1 MGGGVRTAEHP
12 APEAG
17 AVLHYV
23 QRWLEV
29 SAQFVHAQISRSR
42 HRSVVVS
49 LETPLNLDRYPI
61 APLVSLGWTNR
72 LPPGGVRRRAVSV
85 GLNVVSARH
94 HASLVHVHFG
104 YRVRDVQG
112 MVRRRGLP
120 WVLSLHGEDATAAVG
135 RDPHLYDGVIE
146 EASAVIVPSHI
157 FKDIAVGLGAPAER
171 VVVVPSGVDTR
182 WFTPSPLPMEPV
194 VTFVGRFVEK
204 KGVDV
209 LLAAWPSVIAAV
221 PGARLQLCGYGP
233 LEPVTGTLPS
243 VEVVRA
249 PDRVAVRQLIRD
261 AQVVVAPSR
270 TAGDGDA
277 ESLLLVNLEAAA
289 SARPV
294 VSTRH
299 GGIPEYVVDG
309 ETGLLVPEGDPD
321 ALAQALVSVLE
332 DDALAARLGQAGA
345 RWAARFDVS
354 ECAGRVDDIYDRVLG
369 GRSPG

>member
-1 MGGGVRTAEHP
+1 MIAEDA
-12 APEAG
+12 APDAG

-29 SAQFVHAQISRSR
+29 SAQFVHAQVSRSR

-49 LETPLNLDRYPI
+49 LEKPRNLDRYPI

-72 LPPGGVRRRAVSV
+72 LPDRGVRRRAIRV
-85 GLNVVSARH
+85 GLEVVSARH
-94 HASLVHVHFG
+94 RASLVHVHFG
-104 YRVRDVQG
+104 YRAGDVQG
-112 MVRRRGLP
+112 MVRRRELP

-146 EASAVIVPSHI
+146 EASAVIVPSHH
-157 FKDIAVGLGAPAER
+157 FKDIAVRLGAVAER
-171 VVVVPSGVDTR
+171 VVVVPSGVDTT
-182 WFTPSPLPMEPV
+182 WFIPSPLPREPV

-209 LLAAWPSVIAAV
+209 LLAAWPTVVAAI

-233 LEPVTGTLPS
+233 LEPITGVLSS
-243 VEVVRA
+243 VEIVRA
-249 PDRVAVRQLIRD
+249 PDRTAVRQLIRD
-261 AQVVVAPSR
+261 ARVVVSPSR
-270 TAGDGDA
+270 TAADGDA

-299 GGIPEYVVDG
+299 GGIPEYVADG
-309 ETGLLVPEGDPD
+309 KTGVLVPEGDPG
-321 ALAQALVSVLE
+321 ALARALVRVLA
-332 DDALAARLGQAGA
+332 DDALADRLAQAGPE
-345 RWAARFDVS
+345 WAARFDVS
-354 ECAGRVDDIYDRVLG
+354 KCAERLDDVYDSVLG
-369 GRSPG
+369 GRSLV